1 MTSAPL
7 KSHLMCSGLPQGS
20 RCRGARV
27 LGASRVGGK
36 VRGRGSMTQLKPG
49 LALQAPPV
57 LQPTSI
63 SLFSVLLQHLQLFLH
78 ILCSGWNSVCH
89 FLSGGFQPSWPHL

>member
-36 VRGRGSMTQLKPG
+36 VRGSGCKVEAAIPQVGLMKGS
-49 LALQAPPV
+49 
-57 LQPTSI
+57 
-63 SLFSVLLQHLQLFLH
+63 
-78 ILCSGWNSVCH
+78 
-89 FLSGGFQPSWPHL
+89 